1 MAAPLRR
8 TPCRIHS
15 VVVVP
20 HKTQTD
26 AHFGQPRTA
35 SCPLVALPVLAMVFR
50 TATRD
55 HDDRPKLD
63 LGFLRKALPWMLGA
77 WVVIGLAAWAV
88 VAW

>member
-1 MAAPLRR
+1 LP
-8 TPCRIHS
+8 
-15 VVVVP
+15 
-20 HKTQTD
+20 
-26 AHFGQPRTA
+26 
-35 SCPLVALPVLAMVFR
+35 VALPVLAMVFR

-77 WVVIGLAAWAV
+77 WVVIGLTAWAV